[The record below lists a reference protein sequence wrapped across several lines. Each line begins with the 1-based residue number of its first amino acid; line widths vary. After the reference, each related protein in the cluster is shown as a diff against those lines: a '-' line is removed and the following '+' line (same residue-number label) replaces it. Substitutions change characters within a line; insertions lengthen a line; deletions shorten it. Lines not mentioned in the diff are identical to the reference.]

1 MKNLALK
8 SYSFILLFF
17 SVFYLTAQEELPKGL
32 TETER
37 ELLPQFQFNSHRL
50 ISDPSRGTSE
60 SCSRMGR
67 SGVLSN
73 TMDQLHIKIYYVK
86 LLKLVF
92 KNVK

>member
-37 ELLPQFQFNSHRL
+37 ELLPQFQFNSLR
-50 ISDPSRGTSE
+50 
-60 SCSRMGR
+60 
-67 SGVLSN
+67 
-73 TMDQLHIKIYYVK
+73 
-86 LLKLVF
+86 
-92 KNVK
+92 

>member
-37 ELLPQFQFNSHRL
+37 ELLPQFKFNSHRL
-50 ISDPSRGTSE
+50 ISDPPEGPVRAAAE
-60 SCSRMGR
+60 WEE
-67 SGVLSN
+67 VE
-73 TMDQLHIKIYYVK
+73 Y
-86 LLKLVF
+86 LLVRWT
-92 KNVK
+92 NS